1 MNFQVQIWMQ
11 IKNPLQFL
19 HRNGFL
25 LRPSYRDHRGRP
37 VAECNS
43 NDLLLQQKS
52 PTYLLSFNEP
62 PIGIEPMT
70 Y

>member
-25 LRPSYRDHRGRP
+25 LRPSYRDHRGRLVGDAQSGTP
-37 VAECNS
+37 SCGM
-43 NDLLLQQKS
+43 QFQ
-52 PTYLLSFNEP
+52 
-62 PIGIEPMT
+62 
-70 Y
+70 